1 MLITV
6 KTGRP
11 YIFFG
16 LSAYLIFL
24 LAGIPAGLVWNRLSP
39 YVTEETQWVSG
50 VVGTVWQGHADIFIE
65 GEKHQLG
72 WRVSPRALWQAQFET
87 DVTVDND
94 QLHINTTLFIS
105 PFAAGIYNARG
116 NVDGA
121 YINRYLHDMG
131 AEINSPILMDL
142 KRIEWSGEE
151 FVEGEGRIV
160 WEGGGVSYR
169 AAGRPAEASLPP
181 LKGVFSIESG
191 ALQFKVSETQ
201 GEVTLLQA
209 KLNSDG
215 LGEVLVKRHLL
226 DLVGQGWAANSQ
238 PDDVILEV
246 SQGLWD

>member
-1 MLITV
+1 MLTTV
-6 KTGRP
+6 KTGRF
-11 YIFFG
+11 YIFLG

-24 LAGIPAGLVWNRLSP
+24 LAGIPAGFVWNRLSP
-39 YVTEETQWVSG
+39 YASEEVQRVSG
-50 VVGTVWQGHADIFIE
+50 VVGTVWQGHADIVIE

-72 WRVSPRALWQAQFET
+72 WRVSPRALWRIQFET

-116 NVDGA
+116 NVDEA
-121 YINRYLHDMG
+121 YVNRYLHDMG
-131 AEINSPILMDL
+131 AEINSPILIDL
-142 KRIEWSGEE
+142 KRIEWSGKE
-151 FVEGEGRIV
+151 FVEGEGRVV

-181 LKGVFSIESG
+181 LKGVFSVESG

-201 GEVTLLQA
+201 GEAILLQA

-215 LGEVLVKRHLL
+215 LGEAIVRRHLL

-238 PDDVILEV
+238 PDDVVLEV